1 MALNVE
7 HRFICRILETGDFNT
22 VEKLKIDDTFLFNGE
37 CKEAFKYLKKHF
49 HGRDTYGA
57 IPSKDLFLKHFPS
70 FPWVEGTDSVA
81 TLATEVRRNLLYVE
95 IQRLKEQIDVDCQTD
110 PLKALD
116 TLKES
121 SIYLVA
127 QHEIDDE
134 MLLSSSLS
142 ALRSQFDTAK
152 ENKGLIG
159 IPWKWDPLTEGTM
172 GIQDE
177 HFIAIYGKPKTGKT
191 SFAIAQGIH
200 SYERAN
206 ARVLI
211 YSYEM
216 KTIDM
221 IAMAACFLVGVD
233 YSLFCKG
240 ALNTRDE
247 ELLFKRIE
255 ALAEEE
261 RNSAKNGKRAR
272 AILAASSSGLAQPGI
287 AALRAK
293 IREFDPDLVIADG
306 IYLMGDGSKKADPAD
321 WKYVT
326 AISRR
331 LKALAKETRI
341 PVIGLM
347 QQQRGGDDVAYS
359 AAFEQDCDLLLK
371 LERHFDKA
379 ANEYEIHVITRA
391 IRKGDKKNFSIHAK
405 QGLNFGFKGH
415 FPEDYMGSEG
425 KKGATNG
432 PPPKEIA
439 TPAAPQVQL
448 PHIPIPALP
457 AAGRPPISRMRAS

>member
-1 MALNVE
+1 LLSVE
-7 HRFICRILETGDFNT
+7 HRFICRIVETGDFNT
-22 VEKLKIDDTFLFNGE
+22 IEKLKIDESFLFNGE

-49 HGRDTYGA
+49 HGRDTFGS
-57 IPSKDLFLKHFPS
+57 IPSRELFLQHFTA
-70 FPWVEGTDSVA
+70 FPWTEGFDSVA
-81 TLATEVRRNLLYVE
+81 TLAQEVRRNLLYVE
-95 IQRLKEQIDVDCQTD
+95 IQKLKEQIDVDCQTD

-134 MLLSSSLS
+134 MLLSSSYN
-142 ALRSQFDTAK
+142 ALRDQYDFAK
-152 ENKGLIG
+152 GSKGLIG
-159 IPWKWDPLTEGTM
+159 IPWAWEPLTEGTM

-177 HFIAIYGKPKTGKT
+177 HLICIYGKPKTGKT
-191 SFAIAQGIH
+191 SFAIAQGMYA
-200 SYERAN
+200 YEKAN
-206 ARVLI
+206 SRILF

-240 ALNTRDE
+240 ALNPKDE

-261 RNSAKNGKRAR
+261 RNSTKNGKRAR
-272 AILAASSSGLAQPGI
+272 AILAASSSGLEKPGI

-293 IREFDPDLVIADG
+293 IREFDPDIVIVDG
-306 IYLMGDGSKKADPAD
+306 VYMMGDGNKKADPAD

-341 PVIGLM
+341 PVIGIM
-347 QQQRGGDDVAYS
+347 QQQRSGDDVAYS
-359 AAFEQDCDLLLK
+359 GAFEQDCDLLLK

-379 ANEYEIHVITRA
+379 INEYELHVITKA
-391 IRKGDKKNFSIHAK
+391 IRKGDKKNFIIHAK
-405 QGLNFGFKGH
+405 QGLNFSFKGNL
-415 FPEDYMGSEG
+415 PDDYNGTEG
-425 KKGATNG
+425 KKAGAGNG
-432 PPPKEIA
+432 PSKESQ
-439 TPAAPQVQL
+439 APVSQIQL
-448 PHIPIPALP
+448 PSIPIPSLP
-457 AAGRPPISRMRAS
+457 AVSKMRGR